1 MSERQAFFQL
11 QSLIFDHRT
20 DIPEG
25 LYLQLSN
32 VLKDNFQKE
41 IYAPKYIFQY
51 VLRTEVIITQ
61 NDQDCNNTRKSS
73 GSYLSGL
80 RDTPPLTVVE
90 FTNTYFRC
98 ATQRSTFKQLLMLT
112 MLDDTHRFAS
122 AYEVLHDRAQ
132 MNNVLG
138 NEDQY
143 IEVNTD
149 MFVLQIA
156 RVDT

>member
-11 QSLIFDHRT
+11 QSLID
-20 DIPEG
+20 DNKEYIPDG

-32 VLKDNFQKE
+32 VLKDNFQNE

-51 VLRTEVIITQ
+51 ILRTEVIITR
-61 NDQDCNNTRKSS
+61 NDEDGDDHTRKSS
-73 GSYLSGL
+73 SYLSGI
-80 RDTPPLTVVE
+80 RDTPPLTISE

-98 ATQRSTFKQLLMLT
+98 GTQRSTFKQLLMLT
-112 MLDDTHRFAS
+112 MLDNTHRFAS
-122 AYEVLHDRAQ
+122 AYEVLHDRAH
-132 MNNVLG
+132 MNNDD
-138 NEDQY
+138 NQY

-156 RVDT
+156 RVDI